1 MLSIEN
7 TYSLDE
13 LKSFGERTAKLL
25 GRRADRV
32 GRRAEGRRRGR
43 VAGL

>member
-13 LKSFGERTAKLL
+13 LKKYGERVAKLL
-25 GRRADRV
+25 PGETGRV

-43 VAGL
+43 FADL